1 MNIQKICCPSCG
13 AGIDEDIIVSKNVF
27 CPYCGTW
34 FHIDSGE
41 RIYTKNINIHKR
53 YTDDAAVERER
64 RLDRES
70 EREYVRRESE
80 RKNAVKSEA
89 LTMILLIA
97 AIVGLLMF
105 SAVMNICS
113 DVKDS
118 FAYRSGKI
126 QVGQCASDMEGENYK
141 AVKEQLKSAG
151 FTNITVV
158 DLDNAGIF
166 RNRKDTVDS
175 VSIGGKTSFSSSTF
189 FDPDS
194 KVVIAYH

>member
-27 CPYCGTW
+27 CQYCGTW
-34 FHIDSGE
+34 FHIDNGE
-41 RIYTKNINIHKR
+41 RLYTKNIKIHKR

-64 RLDRES
+64 RLDHES
-70 EREYVRRESE
+70 EREFARSESVR
-80 RKNAVKSEA
+80 KSSAKTEV
-89 LTMILLIA
+89 LTMILPFL
-97 AIVGLLMF
+97 AIVMLLML
-105 SAVMNICS
+105 SAVMNVCA

-126 QVGQCASDMEGENYK
+126 QVGQCADDMEGENYK
-141 AVKEQLKSAG
+141 VVKEQLKSVG

-166 RNRKDTVDS
+166 RNKKDTVDS
-175 VSIGGKTSFSSSTF
+175 VSIGGKTSFSSGTF
-189 FDPDS
+189 FDPDV